1 MQYFEPE
8 PSYACLTNR
17 RECIML
23 INKEPDWNIEDLTD
37 VEIYAAIRY
46 LEPESQCPNE
56 GNNDYGV
63 VICVCLDIA
72 LIACLAFLWF
82 D

>member
-1 MQYFEPE
+1 
-8 PSYACLTNR
+8 
-17 RECIML
+17 ML
-23 INKEPDWNIEDLTD
+23 INEEPDWNIEDLTD

>member
-1 MQYFEPE
+1 
-8 PSYACLTNR
+8 
-17 RECIML
+17 ML